1 MFKHYFNMAIL
12 YMCLYGKENFIP
24 TDAQK
29 DNGYQVIPL
38 HFTVANDSFKI
49 KLEDYIYLYTSA
61 PGITTSN
68 PRALT
73 CYFYGVTKF
82 ANRTG
87 YGAGNILRRSRGTIN
102 EIKGYCSSFIEMY
115 SPKDGFKSKLITA
128 LYKDGY
134 NDQFIRNILIKIE
147 NKDNSWFYT
156 LYYEAINK
164 EAGYFESDTDRTDV
178 TVLDRFDEIEKSCEK
193 VYSELVDEYNKPKEK
208 EDKALPASG
217 ADDNTDIHQLAV
229 DWFNTQ
235 SSTGRYRGYGK
246 SKGKRQIKEIK
257 NKLDTADSEPRYLID
272 IIFDESDNT
281 HSINLCGKGGSGKT
295 FQILRSIDTI
305 LNDKPTIL
313 PFYIPLSSLEF
324 SDSKSNC
331 IVEYLA
337 NEVGFLS
344 IDQTKKTLKKKGTS
358 IILFA
363 DGLNEISDP
372 AIRRKIAIDICQLR
386 QKYKTRFLV
395 SSRQDH
401 TDLFNTLNYGED
413 KYFIKAEVLDL
424 SEEQINEYFL
434 KVKCSVMYEDVPVPT
449 RKLLHTP
456 QGCVMYAELIGS
468 DLENTIKIQSL
479 GELLE
484 CYCNSILGVDS
495 HSQSN
500 QYEKPLMEIGYH
512 MVLNGWFN
520 ISEEEIEELENISSE
535 DKRILLSDKS
545 PTWSIFIKN
554 NNGDFEFTHQ
564 NYRDLFCAKKFASLI
579 KKISSK
585 TLSHD
590 LESIFVTNNVTMND
604 EILELTSAFIGN
616 GRTSIQSIIDIVRE
630 NVDNLTGKYA
640 DNYDFPLSVLI
651 RIYAFSH
658 NNNISD
664 LNLSD
669 LDLTEVCLNGY
680 ELYDRESEK
689 GTELFGATINF
700 NTVLKVGFP
709 TGSSAICT
717 FVNNDKT
724 YIAAFDRTT
733 AMIIDIE
740 ENQRQLVRNL
750 SDYGWVNIAYPTE
763 MNGEVCILLG
773 CDSGKVVVFYP
784 NRLENIPKLLLFD
797 TNVKSED
804 GIQSIIQVKKDNIEY
819 WLFTNTDGWVFVYD
833 CSNNILLDPIS
844 VCDNEQERLG
854 VIDAWN
860 KYDSK
865 MIIACRMD
873 YDKANNQVLISFGN
887 KVYRMDLASDGF
899 KVTEYN
905 IEWNYQTPRL
915 IKDIKVT
922 QSYIFINEIDAIS
935 VIRNGIKTWE
945 FVINQDKR
953 LADRE
958 LFLRNVFKLDEAMIQ
973 EVIAAEKSISTAY
986 GKKIK
991 NFYFQKFSTIPD
1003 GLYKKEEGVLVG
1015 IKTPNESLYK
1025 QLPQFIEI
1033 KVRSSCKSIVKHNN
1047 ITPIHTNQTLAT
1059 QTGVYYKL
1067 KSMPDTILLATTS
1080 DDRSIDLIAPHAE
1093 EFVPQHIEGAY
1104 NGVRDIEFIDDTHF
1118 VCAQYDGSLILFSL
1132 IKKNNKKSSW
1142 RLTNVIKSHHGWV
1155 WKAGLYDE
1163 WSDENQRVVSCSYD
1177 GTVRITDFSNSETS
1191 VPIIKASQPIRGVYR
1206 KGSDIWAF
1214 SPQSMYHARFAEDKW
1229 ISDDA
1234 YDENDFGISQLNIS
1248 LIADLDNDVPF
1259 VFYNT
1264 GKGTQGYIAAFENHS
1279 KLINKITCEEGVFLR
1294 KIKQY
1299 FYKENDYMV
1308 VVGSKDKMAY
1318 VALYQRADSN
1328 YLPEPVS
1335 SCSMSS
1341 STPNDFTIVNSKWG
1355 DYIIIV
1361 NSNNSIT
1368 TCRINADLSLTEDKL
1383 LTNLTGQ
1390 PLCITSNGDLILV
1403 GLLNGKILQ
1412 VVMTDNSENSF
1423 NFSYK
1428 DFAFTH
1434 ANLYSTPNV
1443 DLSECEIQDEESFKA
1458 QLKDYFS
1465 FD

>member
-520 ISEEEIEELENISSE
+520 ISE
-535 DKRILLSDKS
+535 
-545 PTWSIFIKN
+545 
-554 NNGDFEFTHQ
+554 
-564 NYRDLFCAKKFASLI
+564 
-579 KKISSK
+579 
-585 TLSHD
+585 
-590 LESIFVTNNVTMND
+590 
-604 EILELTSAFIGN
+604 
-616 GRTSIQSIIDIVRE
+616 
-630 NVDNLTGKYA
+630 
-640 DNYDFPLSVLI
+640 
-651 RIYAFSH
+651 
-658 NNNISD
+658 
-664 LNLSD
+664 
-669 LDLTEVCLNGY
+669 
-680 ELYDRESEK
+680 
-689 GTELFGATINF
+689 
-700 NTVLKVGFP
+700 
-709 TGSSAICT
+709 
-717 FVNNDKT
+717 
-724 YIAAFDRTT
+724 
-733 AMIIDIE
+733 
-740 ENQRQLVRNL
+740 
-750 SDYGWVNIAYPTE
+750 
-763 MNGEVCILLG
+763 
-773 CDSGKVVVFYP
+773 
-784 NRLENIPKLLLFD
+784 
-797 TNVKSED
+797 
-804 GIQSIIQVKKDNIEY
+804 
-819 WLFTNTDGWVFVYD
+819 
-833 CSNNILLDPIS
+833 
-844 VCDNEQERLG
+844 
-854 VIDAWN
+854 
-860 KYDSK
+860 
-865 MIIACRMD
+865 
-873 YDKANNQVLISFGN
+873 
-887 KVYRMDLASDGF
+887 
-899 KVTEYN
+899 
-905 IEWNYQTPRL
+905 
-915 IKDIKVT
+915 
-922 QSYIFINEIDAIS
+922 
-935 VIRNGIKTWE
+935 
-945 FVINQDKR
+945 
-953 LADRE
+953 
-958 LFLRNVFKLDEAMIQ
+958 
-973 EVIAAEKSISTAY
+973 
-986 GKKIK
+986 
-991 NFYFQKFSTIPD
+991 
-1003 GLYKKEEGVLVG
+1003 
-1015 IKTPNESLYK
+1015 
-1025 QLPQFIEI
+1025 
-1033 KVRSSCKSIVKHNN
+1033 
-1047 ITPIHTNQTLAT
+1047 
-1059 QTGVYYKL
+1059 
-1067 KSMPDTILLATTS
+1067 
-1080 DDRSIDLIAPHAE
+1080 
-1093 EFVPQHIEGAY
+1093 
-1104 NGVRDIEFIDDTHF
+1104 
-1118 VCAQYDGSLILFSL
+1118 
-1132 IKKNNKKSSW
+1132 
-1142 RLTNVIKSHHGWV
+1142 
-1155 WKAGLYDE
+1155 
-1163 WSDENQRVVSCSYD
+1163 
-1177 GTVRITDFSNSETS
+1177 
-1191 VPIIKASQPIRGVYR
+1191 
-1206 KGSDIWAF
+1206 
-1214 SPQSMYHARFAEDKW
+1214 
-1229 ISDDA
+1229 
-1234 YDENDFGISQLNIS
+1234 
-1248 LIADLDNDVPF
+1248 
-1259 VFYNT
+1259 
-1264 GKGTQGYIAAFENHS
+1264 
-1279 KLINKITCEEGVFLR
+1279 
-1294 KIKQY
+1294 
-1299 FYKENDYMV
+1299 
-1308 VVGSKDKMAY
+1308 
-1318 VALYQRADSN
+1318 
-1328 YLPEPVS
+1328 
-1335 SCSMSS
+1335 
-1341 STPNDFTIVNSKWG
+1341 
-1355 DYIIIV
+1355 
-1361 NSNNSIT
+1361 
-1368 TCRINADLSLTEDKL
+1368 
-1383 LTNLTGQ
+1383 
-1390 PLCITSNGDLILV
+1390 
-1403 GLLNGKILQ
+1403 
-1412 VVMTDNSENSF
+1412 
-1423 NFSYK
+1423 
-1428 DFAFTH
+1428 
-1434 ANLYSTPNV
+1434 
-1443 DLSECEIQDEESFKA
+1443 
-1458 QLKDYFS
+1458 
-1465 FD
+1465 

>member
-1 MFKHYFNMAIL
+1 
-12 YMCLYGKENFIP
+12 
-24 TDAQK
+24 
-29 DNGYQVIPL
+29 
-38 HFTVANDSFKI
+38 
-49 KLEDYIYLYTSA
+49 
-61 PGITTSN
+61 
-68 PRALT
+68 
-73 CYFYGVTKF
+73 
-82 ANRTG
+82 
-87 YGAGNILRRSRGTIN
+87 
-102 EIKGYCSSFIEMY
+102 
-115 SPKDGFKSKLITA
+115 
-128 LYKDGY
+128 
-134 NDQFIRNILIKIE
+134 
-147 NKDNSWFYT
+147 
-156 LYYEAINK
+156 
-164 EAGYFESDTDRTDV
+164 
-178 TVLDRFDEIEKSCEK
+178 
-193 VYSELVDEYNKPKEK
+193 
-208 EDKALPASG
+208 
-217 ADDNTDIHQLAV
+217 
-229 DWFNTQ
+229 
-235 SSTGRYRGYGK
+235 
-246 SKGKRQIKEIK
+246 
-257 NKLDTADSEPRYLID
+257 
-272 IIFDESDNT
+272 
-281 HSINLCGKGGSGKT
+281 
-295 FQILRSIDTI
+295 
-305 LNDKPTIL
+305 
-313 PFYIPLSSLEF
+313 
-324 SDSKSNC
+324 
-331 IVEYLA
+331 
-337 NEVGFLS
+337 
-344 IDQTKKTLKKKGTS
+344 
-358 IILFA
+358 
-363 DGLNEISDP
+363 
-372 AIRRKIAIDICQLR
+372 
-386 QKYKTRFLV
+386 
-395 SSRQDH
+395 
-401 TDLFNTLNYGED
+401 
-413 KYFIKAEVLDL
+413 
-424 SEEQINEYFL
+424 
-434 KVKCSVMYEDVPVPT
+434 
-449 RKLLHTP
+449 
-456 QGCVMYAELIGS
+456 
-468 DLENTIKIQSL
+468 
-479 GELLE
+479 
-484 CYCNSILGVDS
+484 
-495 HSQSN
+495 
-500 QYEKPLMEIGYH
+500 ME
-512 MVLNGWFN
+512 
-520 ISEEEIEELENISSE
+520 
-535 DKRILLSDKS
+535 
-545 PTWSIFIKN
+545 
-554 NNGDFEFTHQ
+554 
-564 NYRDLFCAKKFASLI
+564 
-579 KKISSK
+579 
-585 TLSHD
+585 
-590 LESIFVTNNVTMND
+590 
-604 EILELTSAFIGN
+604 
-616 GRTSIQSIIDIVRE
+616 
-630 NVDNLTGKYA
+630 
-640 DNYDFPLSVLI
+640 
-651 RIYAFSH
+651 
-658 NNNISD
+658 
-664 LNLSD
+664 
-669 LDLTEVCLNGY
+669 
-680 ELYDRESEK
+680 
-689 GTELFGATINF
+689 
-700 NTVLKVGFP
+700 
-709 TGSSAICT
+709 
-717 FVNNDKT
+717 
-724 YIAAFDRTT
+724 
-733 AMIIDIE
+733 
-740 ENQRQLVRNL
+740 
-750 SDYGWVNIAYPTE
+750 
-763 MNGEVCILLG
+763 
-773 CDSGKVVVFYP
+773 
-784 NRLENIPKLLLFD
+784 
-797 TNVKSED
+797 
-804 GIQSIIQVKKDNIEY
+804 
-819 WLFTNTDGWVFVYD
+819 
-833 CSNNILLDPIS
+833 
-844 VCDNEQERLG
+844 
-854 VIDAWN
+854 
-860 KYDSK
+860 
-865 MIIACRMD
+865 
-873 YDKANNQVLISFGN
+873 
-887 KVYRMDLASDGF
+887 
-899 KVTEYN
+899 
-905 IEWNYQTPRL
+905 
-915 IKDIKVT
+915 
-922 QSYIFINEIDAIS
+922 
-935 VIRNGIKTWE
+935 
-945 FVINQDKR
+945 
-953 LADRE
+953 
-958 LFLRNVFKLDEAMIQ
+958 
-973 EVIAAEKSISTAY
+973 
-986 GKKIK
+986 KKIK

-1059 QTGVYYKL
+1059 HTGVYYKL